1 MRAPA
6 TLPSLPAASFPQSSA
21 ADSLDNAD
29 NPGRPPQLR
38 ASGRAFSQIVQYH
51 PELTAFRRDLHAHP
65 ELGFEEVYTSSRVV
79 HALKLCGVDE
89 VHTGIGKTGVVAVIK
104 GQQPAKTGKS
114 GVRPMVGLRAD
125 MDALP
130 MTEHNE
136 FGWKSSKAGL
146 MHGCGHDGHTTMLV
160 GAARYLAETRHFA
173 GDAVLVFQPAEEGR
187 GGADA
192 MIKEG
197 LFERFPVQAI
207 YAMHNWPAM
216 QPGTIGINPGP
227 MMAAADRITIE
238 VTGKGGHGAH
248 AYLTVDPVLVAAHII
263 TAVQS
268 IVSRNVKAMDNAVI
282 SICAVNAGDL
292 GAMSVVPE
300 SAMLVGTVRTFK
312 PEVQDLVER
321 RLKELCAAVALGFG
335 ATATVKYE
343 RIYPATIN
351 SPAEYTLATAVA
363 DQLVGA
369 ENVVRNLEPSMGSED
384 FSFML
389 RVKPGAYLRLGQ
401 GEQLPDGKGGTTGG
415 VGSRFLHNSC
425 YDFNDSVLPLGSALF
440 AGIVERSLPLA

>member
-1 MRAPA
+1 MPA
-6 TLPSLPAASFPQSSA
+6 TTLPT
-21 ADSLDNAD
+21 
-29 NPGRPPQLR
+29 LR
-38 ASGRAFSQIVQYH
+38 ASGRAFAQITQFH

-65 ELGFEEVYTSSRVV
+65 ELGFEEVYTSSRVA

-89 VHTGIGKTGVVAVIK
+89 VHTGLGKTGVVAVIK
-104 GQQPAKTGKS
+104 GQKTTTLQTS
-114 GVRPMVGLRAD
+114 ARPMIGLRAD
-125 MDALP
+125 MDALS

-136 FGWKSSKAGL
+136 FDWKSAKTGL

-192 MIKEG
+192 MIKDG
-197 LFERFPVQAI
+197 LFERFPVGAI

-216 QPGTIGINPGP
+216 QPGTVGINAGP

-238 VTGKGGHGAH
+238 ITGKGGHGAH
-248 AYLTVDPVLVAAHII
+248 AYLTVDPVLVAAHMI

-268 IVSRNVKAMDNAVI
+268 IVSRNVKAMDNAVL
-282 SICAVNAGDL
+282 SICSMQAGNPA
-292 GAMSVVPE
+292 AMSVVPG
-300 SAMLVGTVRTFK
+300 SATLVGTVRTFK
-312 PEVQDLVER
+312 PEVQNLVEQ
-321 RLKELCAAVALGFG
+321 RLHQMCPAVAQAFG

-343 RIYPATIN
+343 RMYPATIN
-351 SPAEYTLATAVA
+351 SPAEFSLAADVA
-363 DQLVGA
+363 EQLVGIH
-369 ENVVRNLEPSMGSED
+369 NVVRDLEPSMGSED

-389 RVKPGAYLRLGQ
+389 KVKPGAYLRLGQ
-401 GEQLPDGKGGTTGG
+401 GEQIPDGQGGFTGG

-425 YDFNDSVLPLGSALF
+425 YDFNDAVLPLGAALF
-440 AGIVERSLPLA
+440 AGIVERSMPLPVAMAV